1 MDWLLTNDRSGTSRG
16 RQEWLKRLA
25 AAGLAEAPRPLD
37 DLGQIARLS
46 ADDRVIVAGGDG
58 TVNLVARDCARS
70 GCRLGVLPA
79 GTGNDLARGLDIP
92 LDPDAACETIVR
104 GVARTLDL
112 AAVNDRHFLN
122 VAHVGFGSEVGRR
135 AEMRKRRGWGRLSY
149 PSAVLDKLQRR
160 RGFKATIR
168 CGGVTHR
175 GRWLEIVV
183 ANGVSFGG
191 GQRVFDVAQ
200 DDGAIDVIA
209 IRPKPV
215 WRLIWVWIKAQMLAT
230 TPSDDA
236 LVRMR
241 GPHCEVDDCAPRRI
255 TADGEQA
262 GEVPARFT
270 IEHRVLRVIVP
281 ARASD

>member
-122 VAHVGFGSEVGRR
+122 VAHVGFGCHPTDGTGRWAHQPAAATGERDAGPGLVVPPRGAAVPASHR
-135 AEMRKRRGWGRLSY
+135 AEPDDPPRVLHRLS
-149 PSAVLDKLQRR
+149 SAEDWIAVGDDQVRARVRHVATGHRFLQ
-160 RGFKATIR
+160 
-168 CGGVTHR
+168 
-175 GRWLEIVV
+175 
-183 ANGVSFGG
+183 
-191 GQRVFDVAQ
+191 
-200 DDGAIDVIA
+200 
-209 IRPKPV
+209 
-215 WRLIWVWIKAQMLAT
+215 
-230 TPSDDA
+230 
-236 LVRMR
+236 
-241 GPHCEVDDCAPRRI
+241 
-255 TADGEQA
+255 
-262 GEVPARFT
+262 
-270 IEHRVLRVIVP
+270 
-281 ARASD
+281 